1 MENPE
6 ENKTKKAIST
16 SSCSGNKKGPGK
28 IQTSNDNFSKEKK
41 ILKKKI
47 RFLKSIEIASAEL
60 KCFDF
65 SGYCCLFSNKKICI
79 LRKKSIV
86 WKY

>member
-6 ENKTKKAIST
+6 ENKTKKVIST

-41 ILKKKI
+41 NIEKKNPFPK
-47 RFLKSIEIASAEL
+47 
-60 KCFDF
+60 
-65 SGYCCLFSNKKICI
+65 
-79 LRKKSIV
+79 V
-86 WKY
+86 H

>member
-41 ILKKKI
+41 ILKKKKKN
-47 RFLKSIEIASAEL
+47 RFLEQ
-60 KCFDF
+60 
-65 SGYCCLFSNKKICI
+65 N
-79 LRKKSIV
+79 
-86 WKY
+86 